1 MILFLSDW
9 QTHGSAV
16 IHWETTNTSYLD
28 LAAKYKSIGIENS
41 FFFLAL
47 HNPELR
53 HVNPHAENLPLR
65 IKTMIAIEC
74 RQNPWYYFR
83 EVARAPAIAGTKS
96 GPVTANRSTIALW
109 WCFFNHITIILTQ
122 PRQTGK
128 SFATDQLMTE
138 LMNFLCNNTQIN
150 LLTKDDTLRSANIA
164 RLKDI
169 YDELPPY
176 LKLKDKTDVNN
187 TESVTVNRLN
197 NKYIAHVPQ
206 SSPKNAYK
214 LGRGL
219 TSPIIQIDEA
229 PFQPNIEIAMGSAL
243 GAMGAAVDKAKEED
257 EPYGTIITTT
267 AGKKDEPSG
276 RYVYSLIESSA
287 IFDEK
292 FFDAKNAAELRRLVC
307 ANSRN
312 GAFRVYACFS
322 HIQLGKNDEWLK
334 EKLNSSMQSPDD
346 ANRDFFNI
354 WTSGSESSPIA
365 TQYLELMVKSIVDA
379 NFHEIF
385 AIGKYIVRWYVEENK
400 LAHFM
405 RTRKVIMSV
414 DTSDASGGDDIST
427 VFIDVETGA
436 VIGAGTYNET
446 NLITYAQWLVYML
459 ETYENIT
466 LIIERRSSAI
476 TILDYLL
483 LFLVE
488 KGIDP
493 FKRIFNWVVNEPL
506 EHKNLY
512 EEIKQPLRRR
522 SEDLYVRAK
531 KFFGFATSGSGR
543 QSRSELYST
552 TLQHAVKRC
561 SDKMYDRMLVNQV
574 TGLIIKNGR
583 IDHRDGENDD
593 MVIGFLLA
601 HWFITSAKNLSHYGI
616 DPTRVLIE
624 SKPQQVIEPKHYH
637 FHMEQQRIR
646 ARIQDI
652 YEKLQIERDSN
663 ICKMYER
670 ELVFLDS
677 KIILQ
682 DGEHYSVD
690 AIIKQAESARKSR
703 YTTNPVY

>member
-1 MILFLSDW
+1 M
-9 QTHGSAV
+9 
-16 IHWETTNTSYLD
+16 
-28 LAAKYKSIGIENS
+28 AAKYKSVGIENN

-47 HNPELR
+47 HNPELK
-53 HVNPHAENLPLR
+53 HVNAHEDNLPLR
-65 IKTMIAIEC
+65 IKTLIAIEC

-96 GPVTANRSTIALW
+96 GPVLANRSTIALW

-128 SFATDQLMTE
+128 SFATDQLMTA
-138 LMNFLCNNTQIN
+138 LLNFVCNNTQIN

-169 YDELPPY
+169 YDELPGY
-176 LKLKDKTDVNN
+176 LKFKDKTDTNN
-187 TESVTVNRLN
+187 TESVTINRFN

-229 PFQPNIEIAMGSAL
+229 PFQPNIEISMGSAL
-243 GAMGAAVDKAKEED
+243 GAMGAAIDKAKEED

-276 RYVYSLIESSA
+276 KYIYSLIEASA
-287 IFDEK
+287 VFDEK
-292 FFDAKNAAELRRLVC
+292 FFDAINHEQLKRIVC
-307 ANSRN
+307 SNSRK

-322 HIQLGKNDEWLK
+322 HTQLGKDDEWLK

-346 ANRDFFNI
+346 ANRDFFNR
-354 WTSGSESSPIA
+354 WTSGSEYSPIA
-365 TQYLELMVKSIVDA
+365 TVYLESMTNSVVDA
-379 NFHEIF
+379 NYHEIF
-385 AIGKYIVRWYVEENK
+385 SIGKYIVRWYIEENR
-400 LAHFM
+400 LDRFM
-405 RTRKVIMSV
+405 NTRKVVMSV

-427 VFIDVETGA
+427 TFIDVETGA
-436 VIGAGTYNET
+436 LIGAGTYNET
-446 NLITYAQWLVYML
+446 NLITYAQWLVFIL
-459 ETYENIT
+459 EKYENVT

-476 TILDYLL
+476 VILDYLL
-483 LFLVE
+483 LLLVE

-493 FKRIFNWVVNEPL
+493 FKRIFNWIVNEPL
-506 EHKNLY
+506 EYKSLY

-522 SEDLYVRAK
+522 SDDLYVRAK
-531 KFFGFATSGSGR
+531 KYFGFATSGSGR

-561 SDKMYDRMLVNQV
+561 SDKMYDRVLVNQI

-593 MVIGFLLA
+593 MVIAYLLA
-601 HWFITSAKNLSHYGI
+601 HWFITSAKNLIHYGI
-616 DPTRVLIE
+616 DPTRVLVE
-624 SKPQQVIEPKHYH
+624 SKPQQVIEPKKMY
-637 FHMEQQRIR
+637 FHAEQQRIR
-646 ARIQDI
+646 SRIQEI
-652 YEKLQIERDSN
+652 YERLQIEKDSN

-670 ELVFLDS
+670 ELIFLDS
-677 KIILQ
+677 KIVLQ
-682 DGEHYSVD
+682 EGEHYSVD
-690 AIIKQAESARKSR
+690 AIIKEAENSRKSR
-703 YTTNPVY
+703 TVGYSK

>member
-1 MILFLSDW
+1 MILFLNDW
-9 QTHGSAV
+9 QFYNSAIV
-16 IHWETTNTSYLD
+16 HWNTKNTSYLE
-28 LAAKYKSIGIENS
+28 LAAKYKTVGIKNN

-47 HNPELR
+47 HNPQLKDVDPHSDKLTLR
-53 HVNPHAENLPLR
+53 EKA
-65 IKTMIAIEC
+65 MIALEC

-96 GPVTANRSTIALW
+96 GPVLANRSTIALW

-128 SFATDQLMTE
+128 SFATDQLMTV
-138 LMNFLCNNTQIN
+138 LLNFLCNNTQIN

-169 YDELPPY
+169 YDELPGY
-176 LKLKDKTDVNN
+176 LQFKDKSDSNN
-187 TESVTVNRLN
+187 TESVTINRFN

-219 TSPIIQIDEA
+219 TSPIIQVDEA

-243 GAMGAAVDKAKEED
+243 GAMGAAVDMAKEEN
-257 EPYGTIITTT
+257 EPYGTIITST

-276 RYVYSLIESSA
+276 KYIYSLIEASS
-287 IFDEK
+287 IFNENLFDCKDEQ
-292 FFDAKNAAELRRLVC
+292 DLRRVVC
-307 ANSRN
+307 SNSRR
-312 GAFRVYACFS
+312 GAYRVYACFS
-322 HIQLGKNDEWLK
+322 HTQLGKDDNWLR

-365 TQYLELMVKSIVDA
+365 TQYLELMVKNIMDA
-379 NFHEIF
+379 CYHEIF
-385 AIGKYIVRWYVEENK
+385 SIGRYITRWYIPEDRKEHY
-400 LAHFM
+400 LQ
-405 RTRKVIMSV
+405 TRKIVMSV

-427 VFIDVETGA
+427 VFLDVETGA
-436 VIGAGTYNET
+436 VVGAGTYNET
-446 NLITYAQWLVYML
+446 NLITYAQWLVYIL
-459 ETYENIT
+459 EKYENVT
-466 LIIERRSSAI
+466 LVIERRSSAI

-493 FKRIFNWVVNEPL
+493 FKRIFNWVVNDPL
-506 EHKNLY
+506 EHKTLFD
-512 EEIKQPLRRR
+512 EAKQPIRRR
-522 SEDLYVRAK
+522 SDDVYVRAK
-531 KFFGFATSGSGR
+531 KTFGFATSGSGQ
-543 QSRSELYST
+543 QSRSELYSV

-561 SDKMYDRMLVNQV
+561 ADKIYDRTLTSQL

-583 IDHRDGENDD
+583 VDHRDGENDD
-593 MVIGFLLA
+593 MVIGWLLA

-616 DPTRVLIE
+616 DPTRVLVE
-624 SKPQQVIEPKHYH
+624 SKPQKQIEPKLYYM
-637 FHMEQQRIR
+637 HMEQQRIR
-646 ARIQDI
+646 NRIQEI
-652 YEKLQIERDSN
+652 YEKLQSERDFN

-670 ELVFLDS
+670 ELLFLDS
-677 KIILQ
+677 KIVLQ

-690 AIIKQAESARKSR
+690 AIIKEAEKNRKSKYGNYNR
-703 YTTNPVY
+703 